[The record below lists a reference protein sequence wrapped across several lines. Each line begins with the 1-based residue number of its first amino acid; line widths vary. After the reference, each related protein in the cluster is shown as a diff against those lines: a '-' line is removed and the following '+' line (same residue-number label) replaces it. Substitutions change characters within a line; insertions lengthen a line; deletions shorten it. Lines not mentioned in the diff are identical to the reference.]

1 MIAPFNSDQRVI
13 VTSPPKKTIRP
24 TKKGGNLSGHLP
36 SPKFSAFKFSAH
48 YICQSEHLLILILSW
63 EDKCTWSY
71 FNGQSQRKRQ
81 IEIFCRGKQINTQFP
96 YFSQKWPSQTF
107 FLFYFF
113 PSSSFGIMITRN
125 VTETHLVGFLL
136 ELFDGSFIDSTAFV
150 DQMASGSRFSRIY
163 VTDDN
168 DVDMNLFLCHCCA
181 LDLLLL
187 DEMIWDT
194 RSETWLLTLF

>member
-48 YICQSEHLLILILSW
+48 YICQSELLLILILSW

-71 FNGQSQRKRQ
+71 FNGQSQRKPQ

-96 YFSQKWPSQTF
+96 YFSQKMAITNFFPFLFFSF
-107 FLFYFF
+107 FLFWNYDYKERYWNSPRWL
-113 PSSSFGIMITRN
+113 PSRTFRW
-125 VTETHLVGFLL
+125 
-136 ELFDGSFIDSTAFV
+136 FV
-150 DQMASGSRFSRIY
+150 YRFHRI
-163 VTDDN
+163 
-168 DVDMNLFLCHCCA
+168 C
-181 LDLLLL
+181 
-187 DEMIWDT
+187 
-194 RSETWLLTLF
+194 RSNGQW